1 MGSSAPIGI
10 FDSGV
15 GGLSV
20 LKEIVKLLPLEDIV
34 YVADAKHCP
43 YGEKPK
49 EEVLRLSINIVDF
62 LLEKGSKLIA
72 VACNTATAAAIDEL
86 RRLYPNIAFVGMEP
100 AIKPAARQSKT
111 GNVGILAT
119 AGTFKGRLFNET
131 SQRYASNVKLHEAV
145 GSGLVELVE
154 QGKEDS
160 DEAVELLQKYLQPM
174 LDNNIDE
181 LVLGCTH
188 YPFLENSI
196 EKITKGRVELVNPAP
211 AVAAQVKRILEQL
224 DLLNSEEGA
233 RKMEL
238 YSTGDV
244 ELLRQMQNRH
254 VVLDS
259 GTTCLFS
266 NLTL

>member
-1 MGSSAPIGI
+1 MSSDAPIGI

-20 LKEIVKLLPLEDIV
+20 LKEIVKLLPLEDVV
-34 YVADAKHCP
+34 YVADAKNCP

-62 LLEKGSKLIA
+62 LLKKGSKLIA

-86 RRLYPNIAFVGMEP
+86 RRLYPDIPFVGMEP
-100 AIKPAARQSKT
+100 AVKPAARQSKT

-145 GSGLVELVE
+145 GSGLVDLVE

-160 DEAVELLQKYLQPM
+160 DEAVKLLQKYLQPM

-188 YPFLENSI
+188 YPFLQNSI

-211 AVAAQVKRILEQL
+211 AVAVQVKHILERH
-224 DLLNSEEGA
+224 DLLNSGEES
-233 RKMEL
+233 RKIEF
-238 YSTGDV
+238 YSTRDAD
-244 ELLRQMQNRH
+244 LLRQMQNRH
-254 VVLDS
+254 IAAPA
-259 GTTCLFS
+259 GTICLFS